1 MSDTTTVKLTIRA
14 FEFGTKDAA
23 NVLIRVADT
32 KNIVGVFRCNP
43 VSVDLPPG
51 NYGVYVS
58 GDDYDTAL
66 KGVNLLP
73 EKDVALDIP
82 VYAVGTMPAPPATI
96 RDMPVLRDGVD
107 AKGLP
112 KLLSVSMER
121 MAIKE
126 ETVDGPV
133 FVDYRNADGFVFTTK
148 LNVENEPVINA
159 TIGTVPVTVM
169 AWCGNNT
176 WREIGSPGKK

>member
-1 MSDTTTVKLTIRA
+1 MIKGERIMSDTTTVKLTIRA

-66 KGVNLLP
+66 KGDQRQLFFP
-73 EKDVALDIP
+73 
-82 VYAVGTMPAPPATI
+82 
-96 RDMPVLRDGVD
+96 
-107 AKGLP
+107 
-112 KLLSVSMER
+112 
-121 MAIKE
+121 
-126 ETVDGPV
+126 
-133 FVDYRNADGFVFTTK
+133 
-148 LNVENEPVINA
+148 
-159 TIGTVPVTVM
+159 
-169 AWCGNNT
+169 GNDN
-176 WREIGSPGKK
+176 